1 MPPRIQ
7 LWSAVLAL
15 AMVSITGCQT
25 APHFSVRVPP
35 GTTKP
40 GPVPDS
46 PEVLEKRAEALA
58 RFATGFSLELKQ
70 ETEAALDEY
79 YKAVLADPG
88 NEILV
93 LDLSRRFVQAKQ
105 FAKAVELLKKAAAE
119 PDATGL
125 IPARLGYI
133 YLQMGR
139 TNEAIAANQMAIKK
153 SPGSIAGYQNLFIL
167 YSQTGRTNEAARV
180 INDAARQ
187 PDPGAAFLI
196 DLADLY
202 FAQNGAARKTNSP
215 ALTAALA
222 TLNRAEKLNSPD
234 QFVLQKLAD
243 GFSALG
249 ETKKA
254 AAMYLK
260 LMERHP
266 DTPNLHEKLA
276 DLYLRDQDKKRAAEQ
291 LEAIVRDNPT
301 NPQAWYF
308 LGSLA
313 YEDKRMERAA
323 ECYQKTV
330 LLNPGFEQAY
340 YDMAATQVALNKPRV
355 ALDQLDKAR
364 DKFGQSFVGEFFS
377 AIAWSRL
384 KDYTNALR
392 FYTRAEIVAD
402 ATDTNRL
409 NHTFYFQVGS
419 TYERAGQIAEAEKYF
434 QKSLQLSPNF
444 AECLNYLGYM
454 WADRGTNLTKARELI
469 DHALKIEPTNAAFL
483 DSLGWVLFK
492 QGQPRE
498 ALKHILKSLELTEE
512 PDATLYDHLGDIHA
526 ALKNPDK
533 AREAW
538 KKALGIEPSAA
549 IEKKLRALP
558 DRNRSP

>member
-25 APHFSVRVPP
+25 APHSSVRVPP
-35 GTTKP
+35 GITKP
-40 GPVPDS
+40 GPVVDS

-70 ETEAALDEY
+70 ETEGALDEY

-88 NEILV
+88 NEILA

-105 FAKAVELLKKAAAE
+105 FGKAVELLKKAAAE

-125 IPARLGYI
+125 ISARLGYI

-139 TNEAIAANQMAIKK
+139 TNEAIAANQSAIKK

-215 ALTAALA
+215 ALAAALA

-234 QFVLQKLAD
+234 RFVLQKLAD

-276 DLYLRDQDKKRAAEQ
+276 DLYLRDQDKKRASEQ

-323 ECYQKTV
+323 ECYHKTM
-330 LLNPGFEQAY
+330 LLNPNFEQAY
-340 YDMAATQVALNKPRV
+340 YDMAAAQIALNKPRV

-454 WADRGTNLTKARELI
+454 WADRGTNLTKAREMI
-469 DHALKIEPTNAAFL
+469 DQALKSEPTNAAFL
-483 DSLGWVLFK
+483 DSLGWVLYK

-512 PDATLYDHLGDIHA
+512 PDATLYDHLGDIQA
-526 ALKNPDK
+526 VLKNPDK

>member
-25 APHFSVRVPP
+25 APHSSVRVPP
-35 GTTKP
+35 GITKP
-40 GPVPDS
+40 GPVVDS

-70 ETEAALDEY
+70 ETEGALDEY

-88 NEILV
+88 NEILA

-105 FAKAVELLKKAAAE
+105 FGKAVELLKKAAAE

-125 IPARLGYI
+125 ISARLGYI

-139 TNEAIAANQMAIKK
+139 TNEAIAANQSAIKK

-215 ALTAALA
+215 ALAAALA

-234 QFVLQKLAD
+234 RFVLQKLAD

-276 DLYLRDQDKKRAAEQ
+276 DLYLRDQDKKRASEQ

-323 ECYQKTV
+323 ECYHKTM
-330 LLNPGFEQAY
+330 LLNPNFEQAY
-340 YDMAATQVALNKPRV
+340 YDMAAAQIALNKPRV

-454 WADRGTNLTKARELI
+454 WADRGTNLTKAREMI
-469 DHALKIEPTNAAFL
+469 DQALKSEPTNAAFL
-483 DSLGWVLFK
+483 DSLGWVLYK

-512 PDATLYDHLGDIHA
+512 PDATLYDHLGDIQA
-526 ALKNPDK
+526 VLKNPDK
-533 AREAW
+533 ARDAW

>member
-25 APHFSVRVPP
+25 APHSSVRVPP
-35 GTTKP
+35 GITKP
-40 GPVPDS
+40 GPVVDS

-70 ETEAALDEY
+70 ETEGALDEY

-88 NEILV
+88 NEILA

-105 FAKAVELLKKAAAE
+105 FGKAVELLKKAAAE

-125 IPARLGYI
+125 ISARLGYI

-139 TNEAIAANQMAIKK
+139 TNEAIAANQSAIKK

-215 ALTAALA
+215 ALAAALA

-234 QFVLQKLAD
+234 RFVLQKLAD

-276 DLYLRDQDKKRAAEQ
+276 DLYLRDQDKKRASEQ

-323 ECYQKTV
+323 ECYQKTM
-330 LLNPGFEQAY
+330 LLNPNFEQAY
-340 YDMAATQVALNKPRV
+340 YDMAAAQIALNKPRV

-454 WADRGTNLTKARELI
+454 WADRGTNLTKAREMI
-469 DHALKIEPTNAAFL
+469 DQALKSEPTNAAFL
-483 DSLGWVLFK
+483 DSLGWVLYK

-512 PDATLYDHLGDIHA
+512 PDATLYDHLGDIQA
-526 ALKNPDK
+526 VLKNPDK